1 MVRELRKI
9 KDAQNCTFLVCG
21 RKDDTSSSNAFKTL
35 KDIRVPD
42 AVSDVF
48 EALENFR
55 IDVSSTEIRRKGKP

>member
-9 KDAQNCTFLVCG
+9 KDAQNCAFLVCG
-21 RKDDTSSSNAFKTL
+21 RKDGGTFKTL

-55 IDVSSTEIRRKGKP
+55 IDVSSTEIRRKEGH